1 MVEEEKNQLE
11 LDSNEDQLNI
21 DSDENQV
28 YLNKDENQEYL
39 ETEENQGYFNSEE
52 NQGHLDS
59 DENSDKESQILFSS
73 EPVLYIAI
81 ETSINSSPE
90 EKFTED
96 FELFSKAR
104 IKSVLIIDAST

>member
-21 DSDENQV
+21 DSDENQ
-28 YLNKDENQEYL
+28 EYL
-39 ETEENQGYFNSEE
+39 QTEENQRYFTSEE
-52 NQGHLDS
+52 KQGHLDS